1 MTAYVISEAYVRD
14 PELTARYAAL
24 SAASIA
30 KYGGTYL
37 VQGDRPT
44 AAEGRWPEDER
55 LIVLQFPTMQAARA
69 WYASPEYAQARAM
82 KPDALERRLL
92 FTEGV

>member
-14 PELTARYAAL
+14 AELTARYAEL
-24 SAASIA
+24 SSAASA

-37 VQGDRPT
+37 VEGDRPT

-55 LIVLQFPTMQAARA
+55 LVVLKFPTMQAARA
-69 WYASPEYAQARAM
+69 WYASPEYAQALAI

-92 FTEGV
+92 FVEGL

>member
-14 PELTARYAAL
+14 PELTAHYAAL
-24 SAASIA
+24 ASAAIA
-30 KYGGTYL
+30 QYGGTYL

-55 LIVLQFPTMQAARA
+55 LIILRFPTMQAARA
-69 WYASPEYAQARAM
+69 WYDSPEYAHARAI

-92 FTEGV
+92 FTEGP